1 MCLCVCV
8 CECVWLLLFWN
19 DPCSRLV
26 WKTSAILILFMISC
40 KAKCLWYEQS
50 GSMFYFISV
59 HSKEI
64 LALLTRLIYSSA
76 VFDPLANISC
86 QCFICTISMFCC
98 SNLFVHMLTFASGIN
113 GIVFYSLERSQC
125 KQNESMLQEVCGFMK
140 SMKCNTTKQNYDLSH
155 CMVTVALW

>member
-1 MCLCVCV
+1 M
-8 CECVWLLLFWN
+8 
-19 DPCSRLV
+19 

-155 CMVTVALW
+155 CMVTVAL